1 MESARGPPKVKN
13 KAAAPIQI
21 SAEQLLREAVD
32 RQEVALQAPTQRF
45 SDLEELH
52 EHQGRK
58 RREFEDYSKAKAQA
72 QMQSD
77 ADALN
82 QQLNPNAPTFM
93 AGLFRPKDKDTDG
106 AKDKTKGKAKDK
118 SKATTPSLVAPPMFD
133 ESPTDSRKSRDA
145 FSVHTQTSVSV
156 TESRESLS
164 LERTFSNTLSDN
176 HSSGAPS
183 SFKDQESA
191 MRKLFRK
198 GSSSKFSLSS
208 RLGKESGLFK
218 KGPGST
224 TNSDKNYSM
233 ERSSIGDIDDLGEDL
248 GHLGRSYDSVGSSP
262 SLGPSK
268 SKESKEGRI
277 AGWSSRFSMNSIK
290 KKGKEAKD
298 SLDIERSGTETE
310 ADEKKEV

>member
-1 MESARGPPKVKN
+1 
-13 KAAAPIQI
+13 
-21 SAEQLLREAVD
+21 
-32 RQEVALQAPTQRF
+32 
-45 SDLEELH
+45 
-52 EHQGRK
+52 
-58 RREFEDYSKAKAQA
+58 
-72 QMQSD
+72 MQSD

-118 SKATTPSLVAPPMFD
+118 SKATTPSLEAPPMFD

-164 LERTFSNTLSDN
+164 LERTFSNTPSDN

-290 KKGKEAKD
+290 KKGKEAKE